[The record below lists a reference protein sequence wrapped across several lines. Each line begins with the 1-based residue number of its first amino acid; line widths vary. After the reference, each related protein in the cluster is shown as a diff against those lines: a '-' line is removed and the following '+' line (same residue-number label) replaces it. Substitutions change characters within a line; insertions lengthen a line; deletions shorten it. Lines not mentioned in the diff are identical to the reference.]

1 MFDRTAHSFVSVKNE
16 FEADGHITHH
26 TYSSYTEWVE
36 KINFYSTQ
44 SAKTLHSQGVKRSN
58 IRPVTHSIFALLKK
72 LFINGGIFQGIDGF
86 TVAITT
92 MFNTYMKYIK
102 LNELYDNKKNPNDH
116 FPKKN

>member
-1 MFDRTAHSFVSVKNE
+1 MKP
-16 FEADGHITHH
+16 
-26 TYSSYTEWVE
+26 
-36 KINFYSTQ
+36 
-44 SAKTLHSQGVKRSN
+44 SN

-72 LFINGGIFQGIDGF
+72 LFIKGGIFQGIDGF